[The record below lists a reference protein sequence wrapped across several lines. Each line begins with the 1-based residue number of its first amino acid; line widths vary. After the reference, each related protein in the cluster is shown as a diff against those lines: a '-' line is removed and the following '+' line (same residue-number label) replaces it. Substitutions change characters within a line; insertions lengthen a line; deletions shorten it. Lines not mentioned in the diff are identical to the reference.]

1 MEQFSDYGIY
11 VGRKTSG
18 QTKTTC
24 PKCSPQRKNKKEPCL
39 SVNIDE
45 GMWNCH
51 HCEWTGKLKSG
62 SMIQRVSKKVY
73 KKPSHIPQHEL
84 SKNVM
89 DWFKDRGISVKTLI
103 ENKISE
109 GLEYMP
115 QTQKKENTIQFNYFQ
130 NNELV
135 NVKYRDGAKNF
146 KMVKDAEKIMY
157 GIDDIISDDNVD
169 VLDCVIVEG
178 EMDKL
183 SFWEAGI
190 TNCVSVPNGASDKTM
205 DYLESAMNIFAN
217 MKSIYLAVDMD
228 DSGRK
233 LMNELARRIGKHK
246 CYKVDFEDC
255 KDANEYLMKYGKE
268 SLVECLKIAEGFPVE
283 GLVTVNDISKDIDRV
298 FTEGLKRGDLS
309 GDKDFDEIFSWG
321 KAQLTVVT
329 GESTHGKSNWVED
342 QMMKLAVRCDWKW
355 AVFSPEHY
363 PLELHFSTFAEK
375 LMGKNFSGQRGEKM
389 TEEDLFVAK
398 RFINNNFK
406 WIRPEKDLYTLD
418 DILNIAKELIYKFGV
433 NGILIDPW
441 NKMSHEIGNKTETN
455 YINDLMIKLNNFKQ
469 MYDCHIILV
478 AHPRKMAKNP
488 QTGMIEIPTLTDIAG
503 SGNFKNQADNGIT
516 VYRNF
521 QTNTTEVYVQKV
533 KFRHMGQLGSADY
546 RFNMV
551 NGRLEPLTSA
561 VGDHTPN
568 YKPYFIK

>member
-1 MEQFSDYGIY
+1 MENFSDYGIY
-11 VGRKTSG
+11 IGRKTSG

-24 PKCSPQRKNKKEPCL
+24 PKCSPDRKNKKEPCL

-51 HCEWTGKLKSG
+51 HCQWTGKLKNG
-62 SMIQRVSKKVY
+62 NMIQRVAKKVY
-73 KKPSHIPQHEL
+73 TKPSHIPQHEL
-84 SKNVM
+84 SPNVIKF
-89 DWFKDRGISVKTLI
+89 FKARGISIKTLI
-103 ENKISE
+103 ENRVSE
-109 GLEYMP
+109 GMEYMP
-115 QTQKKENTIQFNYFQ
+115 QIQAKANTIQFNYYQ
-130 NNELV
+130 DGELI
-135 NVKYRDGAKNF
+135 NVKYRDKDKNF

-157 GIDDIISDDNVD
+157 GIDDITSTDSQD

-217 MKSIYLAVDMD
+217 MKSIYIAVDMD
-228 DSGRK
+228 EPGRK

-283 GLVTVNDISKDIDRV
+283 GLVTVDDISRDIDRV

-561 VGDHTPN
+561 VGDHIPN
-568 YKPYFIK
+568 YKPYFIQ